1 MVGWVLAQHNQTAAS
16 TFRNGTGCT
25 ACTGNADGAAK
36 ACLEVLT
43 DLNNRYALDGHSP
56 PSIGGL
62 MGCMGLFEKPPAG
75 AGSVGIR
82 ALLQKRGLK
91 RKYIALGTRSLH

>member
-1 MVGWVLAQHNQTAAS
+1 MFWVALGSSGLLWAALGYS
-16 TFRNGTGCT
+16 EFLN
-25 ACTGNADGAAK
+25 
-36 ACLEVLT
+36 VL
-43 DLNNRYALDGHSP
+43 
-56 PSIGGL
+56 
-62 MGCMGLFEKPPAG
+62 GCMGLFEKPPAG